1 MGNVIVA
8 GGATGIGRAAVR
20 GFRARGDNVLLVD
33 HRPQAAD
40 LVTEEAPG
48 AIRFI
53 QRDLA
58 EPDAPS
64 DIVKEAIV
72 AYGSLD
78 TVLITAALML
88 SAPLERW
95 TLEMWDRSVALN
107 LRMPFFFAQA
117 AAPHLAKS
125 DNASI
130 IFISSTGA
138 IRGHAGMSAYQATKA
153 ALPGMCR
160 SLTAELG
167 PLGIRINTLMP
178 GWIDTPFNDPFWE
191 YQQNPEARRLEIE
204 RQIPLRRQGQPDEV
218 SSMALFLASP
228 AGRYVA
234 GTSIVIEE
242 IGRAHV

>member
-20 GFRARGDNVLLVD
+20 GFRERGDNVLLVD

-40 LVTEEAPG
+40 LVSENAPG

-58 EPDAPS
+58 EADAPAQ
-64 DIVKEAIV
+64 IVSEAI
-72 AYGSLD
+72 ATFGALD

-88 SAPLERW
+88 SAPLADW
-95 TLEMWDRSVALN
+95 TLEMWDRSAALN

-153 ALPGMCR
+153 ALPGLCR
-160 SLTAELG
+160 SLTAEIG
-167 PLGIRINTLMP
+167 PLGIRVNTIMP
-178 GWIDTPFNDPFWE
+178 GWIDTPFNDPFWQ
-191 YQQNPEARRLEIE
+191 YQKDPGERRVAIE
-204 RQIPLRRQGQPDEV
+204 QQIPLRRHGQPDEV
-218 SSMALFLASP
+218 SSMVLFLASP
-228 AGRYVA
+228 AGRYIA
-234 GTSIVIEE
+234 GTSIVID
-242 IGRAHV
+242 GGYTAV

>member
-58 EPDAPS
+58 QPDAPS
-64 DIVKEAIV
+64 DLVKEAI
-72 AYGSLD
+72 ATYGSLD

-88 SAPLERW
+88 SAPLKNW

-117 AAPHLAKS
+117 AAPSLAKS

-130 IFISSTGA
+130 ILISSTGA

-153 ALPGMCR
+153 ALPGLCR

-167 PLGIRINTLMP
+167 PLGVRVNTLMP

-191 YQQNPEARRLEIE
+191 YQQNPEARRQEIE

-218 SSMALFLASP
+218 ASMALFLASP
-228 AGRYVA
+228 AGRYIA
-234 GTSIVIEE
+234 GTSIVID
-242 IGRAHV
+242 GGYTAV

>member
-1 MGNVIVA
+1 MGNVIVS

-40 LVTEEAPG
+40 PVNEQAPG

-53 QRDLA
+53 QRDLMEPSAPA
-58 EPDAPS
+58 EMVMA
-64 DIVKEAIV
+64 AI
-72 AYGSLD
+72 AEFGSLD

-88 SAPLERW
+88 SAPLGEW
-95 TLEMWDRSVALN
+95 TQDMWDRSVALN

-125 DNASI
+125 DNASLI
-130 IFISSTGA
+130 LISSTGA

-153 ALPGMCR
+153 ALPGLCR

-167 PLGIRINTLMP
+167 PLGIRINTIMP
-178 GWIDTPFNDPFWE
+178 GWIDTPFNDPFWQFQRAPDE
-191 YQQNPEARRLEIE
+191 RRRQIEA
-204 RQIPLRRQGQPDEV
+204 QIPLRRQGEPDEV
-218 SSMALFLASP
+218 ASMVLFLASRE
-228 AGRYVA
+228 GRYIA
-234 GTSIVIEE
+234 GTSIVID
-242 IGRAHV
+242 GGYTAV

>member
-40 LVTEEAPG
+40 LVAEQAPG

-64 DIVKEAIV
+64 DIVSEAIA

-78 TVLITAALML
+78 TVLVTAALML
-88 SAPLERW
+88 SAPLKSW
-95 TLEMWDRSVALN
+95 TYEMWDRSVALN

-125 DNASI
+125 DNASLI
-130 IFISSTGA
+130 LISSTGA

-153 ALPGMCR
+153 ALPGLCR

-191 YQQNPEARRLEIE
+191 YQRDPDTRRQEIE
-204 RQIPLRRQGQPDEV
+204 SQIPLRRQGQPDEV
-218 SSMALFLASP
+218 SSMILFLASP
-228 AGRYVA
+228 EGRYIA
-234 GTSIVIEE
+234 GTSIVID
-242 IGRAHV
+242 GGYTAV

>member
-40 LVTEEAPG
+40 LVTEEAAG

-58 EPDAPS
+58 DPDAPS
-64 DIVKEAIV
+64 DIVTEAI
-72 AYGSLD
+72 ATYGSLD

-88 SAPLERW
+88 SAPLKEW
-95 TLEMWDRSVALN
+95 KLEMWDRSVALN

-125 DNASI
+125 DNASL

-153 ALPGMCR
+153 ALPGLCR

-167 PLGIRINTLMP
+167 PQGIRINTLMP

-204 RQIPLRRQGQPDEV
+204 RQIPLRRQGQPDDV
-218 SSMALFLASP
+218 ASMVLFLASP

-234 GTSIVIEE
+234 GTSIVID
-242 IGRAHV
+242 GGYTAV

>member
-1 MGNVIVA
+1 MGNVIIA

-40 LVTEEAPG
+40 LVSEQAPG

-58 EPDAPS
+58 EPDVPAQMVS
-64 DIVKEAIV
+64 EAI
-72 AYGSLD
+72 ATYGSLD
-78 TVLITAALML
+78 TVLVTAALML
-88 SAPLERW
+88 SAPLGDW
-95 TLEMWDRSVALN
+95 THEMWDRSVALN
-107 LRMPFFFAQA
+107 LRMPFFFAQT

-130 IFISSTGA
+130 ILISSTGA

-153 ALPGMCR
+153 ALPGLCR

-167 PLGIRINTLMP
+167 PLGIRINTLLP
-178 GWIDTPFNDPFWE
+178 GAINTPINAPCWE
-191 YQQNPEARRLEIE
+191 YQRHPDTRRQEIKS
-204 RQIPLRRQGQPDEV
+204 QIPLRRQGQPDEV
-218 SSMALFLASP
+218 SYMILFLASP
-228 AGRYVA
+228 EGRYIA
-234 GTSIVIEE
+234 GTSIVID
-242 IGRAHV
+242 GGYTAV

>member
-40 LVTEEAPG
+40 LVTEKAPG
-48 AIRFI
+48 AVRFI
-53 QRDLA
+53 QRDLSEPNAPA
-58 EPDAPS
+58 E
-64 DIVKEAIV
+64 IVSAAVSE
-72 AYGSLD
+72 YGSLD

-88 SAPLERW
+88 SAPLAEW
-95 TLEMWDRSVALN
+95 TLDMWDRSVALN

-125 DNASI
+125 ENASLI
-130 IFISSTGA
+130 LISSTGA

-153 ALPGMCR
+153 ALPGLCR

-167 PLGIRINTLMP
+167 PLGIRINTIMP

-191 YQQNPEARRLEIE
+191 FQQSPAERRVEIE

-218 SSMALFLASP
+218 ASMALFLASP

-234 GTSIVIEE
+234 GTSIVID
-242 IGRAHV
+242 GGYTAV

>member
-40 LVTEEAPG
+40 LVDEAAPG
-48 AIRFI
+48 AIRFM

-58 EPDAPS
+58 EPDAPAQ
-64 DIVKEAIV
+64 IVEEAIA

-78 TVLITAALML
+78 TLLITAALML
-88 SAPLERW
+88 SAPLAQW
-95 TLEMWDRSVALN
+95 TPEMWDKSVALN

-117 AAPHLAKS
+117 AAPHLARS

-153 ALPGMCR
+153 ALPGLCR

-167 PLGIRINTLMP
+167 PLGIRINSLLP

-191 YQQNPEARRLEIE
+191 YQKSPEARRREIE
-204 RQIPLRRQGQPDEV
+204 QQIPLRRQGQPDEV
-218 SSMALFLASP
+218 ASMVLFLASP

-234 GTSIVIEE
+234 GTSVVID
-242 IGRAHV
+242 GGYTAV

>member
-1 MGNVIVA
+1 MSNVIVA

-48 AIRFI
+48 KIRFI
-53 QRDLA
+53 QRDLI
-58 EPDAPS
+58 EPDAPAATVQAAL
-64 DIVKEAIV
+64 DTF
-72 AYGSLD
+72 GSLD
-78 TVLITAALML
+78 TVLFTAALML
-88 SAPLERW
+88 SAPLKDW
-95 TLEMWDRSVALN
+95 TPDMWDRSVALN
-107 LRMPFFFAQA
+107 LRMPFLFAQA

-130 IFISSTGA
+130 ILISSTGA

-153 ALPGMCR
+153 ALPGLCR

-167 PLGIRINTLMP
+167 PLGIRINTILP
-178 GWIDTPFNDPFWE
+178 GWIDTPFNDPFWQ
-191 YQQNPEARRLEIE
+191 YQHNPDERREEIE

-218 SSMALFLASP
+218 SSMVLFLASP
-228 AGRYVA
+228 AGRYIA
-234 GTSIVIEE
+234 GSSIVID
-242 IGRAHV
+242 GGYTAV

>member
-1 MGNVIVA
+1 MGNVIIA

-33 HRPQAAD
+33 HRPRAAD
-40 LVTEEAPG
+40 LVAEQATG

-58 EPDAPS
+58 EPDAPAE
-64 DIVKEAIV
+64 VVNEAI
-72 AYGSLD
+72 ATYGSLD

-88 SAPLERW
+88 SAPLSEW
-95 TLEMWDRSVALN
+95 TPGMWDRSVALN

-125 DNASI
+125 DNASL

-153 ALPGMCR
+153 ALPGLCR

-191 YQQNPEARRLEIE
+191 YQQNPDARREEIE
-204 RQIPLRRQGQPDEV
+204 RQIPLRRQGQPDDV
-218 SSMALFLASP
+218 SSAILYLASP
-228 AGRYVA
+228 AGRYIA
-234 GTSIVIEE
+234 ATSIVID
-242 IGRAHV
+242 GGYTAV

>member
-1 MGNVIVA
+1 MANVIVA

-40 LVTEEAPG
+40 LTTEQAPG

-58 EPDAPS
+58 QPEAPS
-64 DIVKEAIV
+64 EIVNQAV
-72 AYGSLD
+72 AAYGSLD
-78 TVLITAALML
+78 TVLVTAALML
-88 SAPLERW
+88 SASLGDW
-95 TLEMWDRSVALN
+95 TCDMWDRTVALN
-107 LRMPFFFAQA
+107 LRMPFLFAQA
-117 AAPHLAKS
+117 AAPELAKS
-125 DNASI
+125 DNPSI

-153 ALPGMCR
+153 ALPALCR

-178 GWIDTPFNDPFWE
+178 GWIDTPFNDPFWS
-191 YQQNPEARRLEIE
+191 YQKDPGERRLEIE
-204 RQIPLRRQGQPDEV
+204 SQIPLRRQGDPEEV
-218 SSMALFLASP
+218 SSMVLFLASP
-228 AGRYVA
+228 AGRYIA
-234 GTSIVIEE
+234 GTSIVID
-242 IGRAHV
+242 GGYTAV

>member
-20 GFRARGDNVLLVD
+20 GFRERGDNVLLVD

-40 LVTEEAPG
+40 LVSENAPG

-58 EPDAPS
+58 EADAPAQ
-64 DIVKEAIV
+64 IVTEAI
-72 AYGSLD
+72 ATFGALD

-88 SAPLERW
+88 SAPLADW
-95 TLEMWDRSVALN
+95 TLEMWDRSAALN

-153 ALPGMCR
+153 ALPGLCR

-167 PLGIRINTLMP
+167 PLGIRINTIMP
-178 GWIDTPFNDPFWE
+178 GWIDTPFNDPFWQ
-191 YQQNPEARRLEIE
+191 YQQDPAQRRVAIE
-204 RQIPLRRQGQPDEV
+204 QQIPLRRHGQPDEV
-218 SSMALFLASP
+218 SSMVLFLASL
-228 AGRYVA
+228 AGRYIA
-234 GTSIVIEE
+234 GTSIVID
-242 IGRAHV
+242 GGYTAV

>member
-40 LVTEEAPG
+40 LAAEQAPG

-53 QRDLA
+53 QRDLS
-58 EPDAPS
+58 ERDAP
-64 DIVKEAIV
+64 AQIV
-72 AYGSLD
+72 AAAVAEYGSLD

-88 SAPLERW
+88 SAPLSEW
-95 TLEMWDRSVALN
+95 THEMWDQSVALN

-125 DNASI
+125 DNASLI
-130 IFISSTGA
+130 LISSTGA

-153 ALPGMCR
+153 ALPGLCR

-167 PLGIRINTLMP
+167 PLGVRINTILP

-191 YQQNPEARRLEIE
+191 FQKNPSERRVEID
-204 RQIPLRRQGQPDEV
+204 RQIPLRRHGQPDEV
-218 SSMALFLASP
+218 SSMVLFLASP
-228 AGRYVA
+228 AGRYIA
-234 GTSIVIEE
+234 GTSIVID
-242 IGRAHV
+242 GGYTAV

>member
-40 LVTEEAPG
+40 LTTEEAPG
-48 AIRFI
+48 KIRFI
-53 QRDLA
+53 QRDLSEPNAPA
-58 EPDAPS
+58 ETVAA
-64 DIVKEAIV
+64 AI
-72 AYGSLD
+72 AEFGSLD

-88 SAPLERW
+88 SAPLDKW
-95 TLEMWDRSVALN
+95 TGEMWERSVALN

-125 DNASI
+125 DNASV

-153 ALPGMCR
+153 ALPGLTR

-167 PLGIRINTLMP
+167 PLGIRINTIMP
-178 GWIDTPFNDPFWE
+178 GWIDTPFNDPFWQ
-191 YQQNPEARRLEIE
+191 YQKQPDERRKEIE
-204 RQIPLRRQGQPDEV
+204 KQIPLRRQGEPDEV
-218 SSMALFLASP
+218 SSMVLFLASP
-228 AGRYVA
+228 AGRYIA
-234 GTSIVIEE
+234 GTSIVID
-242 IGRAHV
+242 GGYTAV

>member
-72 AYGSLD
+72 TYGSLD

-204 RQIPLRRQGQPDEV
+204 RQIPVRRQGQPDEV

-234 GTSIVIEE
+234 GTSIVID
-242 IGRAHV
+242 GGYTAV

>member
-48 AIRFI
+48 QIRFI

-58 EPDAPS
+58 DPDAPAAL
-64 DIVKEAIV
+64 VQEAV
-72 AYGSLD
+72 DTFGSLD
-78 TVLITAALML
+78 TVLVTAALML
-88 SAPLERW
+88 SAPLKEW
-95 TLEMWDRSVALN
+95 THEMWDRSVALN

-125 DNASI
+125 DNASLI
-130 IFISSTGA
+130 LISSTGA

-153 ALPGMCR
+153 ALPGLCR

-167 PLGIRINTLMP
+167 PLGIRVNTILP
-178 GWIDTPFNDPFWE
+178 GWIDTPFNDPFWQ
-191 YQQNPEARRLEIE
+191 YQRNPDERRVEIE

-218 SSMALFLASP
+218 SSMVLFLASP
-228 AGRYVA
+228 AGRYIA
-234 GTSIVIEE
+234 GTSIVID
-242 IGRAHV
+242 GGYTAV

>member
-1 MGNVIVA
+1 MGNVIIA

-40 LVTEEAPG
+40 LVEEQAPG

-53 QRDLA
+53 QQDLSEPGAPAQIVSAAVA
-58 EPDAPS
+58 E
-64 DIVKEAIV
+64 
-72 AYGSLD
+72 YGSLD

-88 SAPLERW
+88 SAPLSEW
-95 TLEMWDRSVALN
+95 TLEMWDKSVALN
-107 LRMPFFFAQA
+107 LRTPFFFAQA

-125 DNASI
+125 DNASL

-153 ALPGMCR
+153 ALPGLCR

-167 PLGIRINTLMP
+167 PLGIRVNTLMP

-191 YQQNPEARRLEIE
+191 FQKSPEARRVEIE

-218 SSMALFLASP
+218 SSMVLFLASP
-228 AGRYVA
+228 AGRYIA
-234 GTSIVIEE
+234 GTSIVID
-242 IGRAHV
+242 GGYTAV

>member
-64 DIVKEAIV
+64 DIVKEAI
-72 AYGSLD
+72 ATYGSLD

-191 YQQNPEARRLEIE
+191 YQQNPEARRVEIE

-234 GTSIVIEE
+234 GTSIVID
-242 IGRAHV
+242 GGYTAV

>member
-1 MGNVIVA
+1 MANVIIA
-8 GGATGIGRAAVR
+8 GGATGIGRASVR

-40 LVTEEAPG
+40 LVEEQAPG

-53 QRDLA
+53 QRDLSEPNAPA
-58 EPDAPS
+58 E
-64 DIVKEAIV
+64 IVKAAVDEF
-72 AYGSLD
+72 GSLD
-78 TVLITAALML
+78 SVLVTAALML
-88 SAPLERW
+88 SAPLSDW
-95 TLEMWDRSVALN
+95 TQDMWDRSVVLN

-125 DNASI
+125 DNASL

-153 ALPGMCR
+153 ALPGLVR

-167 PLGIRINTLMP
+167 PLGIRVNTILP

-191 YQQNPEARRLEIE
+191 FQKSPAERRVQIDQ
-204 RQIPLRRQGQPDEV
+204 QIPLRRHGEPDEV
-218 SSMALFLASP
+218 SSMILFLASP
-228 AGRYVA
+228 AGRYIA
-234 GTSIVIEE
+234 GTSIVID
-242 IGRAHV
+242 GGYTAV

>member
-40 LVTEEAPG
+40 LVAEEAPG

-58 EPDAPS
+58 EPDAPAEM
-64 DIVKEAIV
+64 VKEAI
-72 AYGSLD
+72 ATYGSLD

-117 AAPHLAKS
+117 AAPYLAKS

-130 IFISSTGA
+130 ILISSTGA

-153 ALPGMCR
+153 ALPGLCR

-191 YQQNPEARRLEIE
+191 FQQHPEARRQEIE

-228 AGRYVA
+228 AGRYIA
-234 GTSIVIEE
+234 GTSIVID
-242 IGRAHV
+242 GGYTAV

>member
-40 LVTEEAPG
+40 LVTEQASG

-58 EPDAPS
+58 EPDAPA
-64 DIVKEAIV
+64 EIV
-72 AYGSLD
+72 AAAIAEYGSLD

-88 SAPLERW
+88 SAPLSEW
-95 TLEMWDRSVALN
+95 THEMWDKSVALN

-117 AAPHLAKS
+117 ASPHLAKS
-125 DNASI
+125 DNASL

-153 ALPGMCR
+153 ALPGLCR

-167 PLGIRINTLMP
+167 PLGVRINTIMP

-191 YQQNPEARRLEIE
+191 YQKSPEVRRIEIE

-218 SSMALFLASP
+218 SSMVLFLASP
-228 AGRYVA
+228 AGRYIA
-234 GTSIVIEE
+234 GTSIVID
-242 IGRAHV
+242 GGYTAV

>member
-40 LVTEEAPG
+40 LLAEEAPG

-58 EPDAPS
+58 EPEVPAQ
-64 DIVKEAIV
+64 IVSEAI
-72 AYGSLD
+72 ATFGSLD
-78 TVLITAALML
+78 TVLVTAALML
-88 SAPLERW
+88 SAPLGQW
-95 TLEMWDRSVALN
+95 THEMWDRSVALN
-107 LRMPFFFAQA
+107 LRMPFLFAQA
-117 AAPHLAKS
+117 AAAHLAKS

-153 ALPGMCR
+153 ALPGLCR

-178 GWIDTPFNDPFWE
+178 GWIDTPFNDPFWQF
-191 YQQNPEARRLEIE
+191 QQDPQGRRTEIE
-204 RQIPLRRQGQPDEV
+204 RQIPLRRHGQPDEV
-218 SSMALFLASP
+218 SSMVLFLASP

-234 GTSIVIEE
+234 GTSIVID
-242 IGRAHV
+242 GGYTAV

>member
-1 MGNVIVA
+1 MGNVIIA

-64 DIVKEAIV
+64 DIVKEVIAI
-72 AYGSLD
+72 YGSLD

-88 SAPLERW
+88 SAPLSDW
-95 TLEMWDRSVALN
+95 TQEMWDRSVALN

-117 AAPHLAKS
+117 AAPHLANS

-130 IFISSTGA
+130 ILISSTGA

-153 ALPGMCR
+153 ALPGLCR

-178 GWIDTPFNDPFWE
+178 GWIDTPFNDPFWQ
-191 YQQNPEARRLEIE
+191 YQQNPESRRAEIE

-218 SSMALFLASP
+218 SSMVLFLASP
-228 AGRYVA
+228 AGRYIA
-234 GTSIVIEE
+234 GTSIVID
-242 IGRAHV
+242 GGYTAV